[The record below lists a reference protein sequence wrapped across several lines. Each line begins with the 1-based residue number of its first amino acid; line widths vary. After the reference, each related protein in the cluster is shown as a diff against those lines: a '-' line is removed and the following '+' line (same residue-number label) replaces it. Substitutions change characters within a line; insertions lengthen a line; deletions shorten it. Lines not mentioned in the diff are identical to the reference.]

1 MSITKQRPRESA
13 STKTHSEARAPG
25 TPDSIER
32 PSAKSETV
40 VRVKKDSGTS
50 KGKTPAPE
58 ATGCFMPPASPPHRT
73 FGEKLRFHRESRGL
87 SLKELA
93 SRAGISV
100 GILSQVERGINSPS
114 LRTLSK
120 VRTALGLPSSF
131 FFDDDHP
138 PASNSGEA
146 EFVCRVADR
155 PQLYLGPDAPHKE
168 LLHHG
173 SARVFEFMT
182 IELPPHY
189 QSGSSSYP
197 SEKGG
202 YVLEGEV
209 VMTVGEKTTTL
220 SVGDSFLFDGILPH
234 DLKNPTDRVAKLL
247 WIIAK
252 LPNDLLL

>member
-1 MSITKQRPRESA
+1 MRDSA
-13 STKTHSEARAPG
+13 AMA
-25 TPDSIER
+25 
-32 PSAKSETV
+32 A
-40 VRVKKDSGTS
+40 
-50 KGKTPAPE
+50 AQ
-58 ATGCFMPPASPPHRT
+58 PPAHST
-73 FGEKLRFHRESRGL
+73 FGEKLRFYRESRNL

-93 SRAGISV
+93 GKAGISV

-138 PASNSGEA
+138 PVTGSDEPD
-146 EFVCRVADR
+146 FICRVADR
-155 PQLYLGPDAPHKE
+155 PQLFLGPGAPHKE

-173 SARVFEFMT
+173 TPRVFEFMT
-182 IELPPHY
+182 IELPPNY
-189 QSGSSSYP
+189 ESGTSSYP

-202 YVLEGEV
+202 YVLEGTV
-209 VMTVGEKTTTL
+209 IMTVGDKTVTL
-220 SVGDSFLFDGILPH
+220 HPGDSFLFDGIKPH
-234 DLKNPTDRVAKLL
+234 TLLNPTDKVSKLL

>member
-1 MSITKQRPRESA
+1 MTILKQRSFKDAVSPVKGNA
-13 STKTHSEARAPG
+13 SRVLRDSTAIVEAQ
-25 TPDSIER
+25 
-32 PSAKSETV
+32 
-40 VRVKKDSGTS
+40 
-50 KGKTPAPE
+50 
-58 ATGCFMPPASPPHRT
+58 PPAHSS
-73 FGEKLRFHRESRGL
+73 FGEKLRFYRESRNL
-87 SLKELA
+87 SLKDLA
-93 SRAGISV
+93 EKAGISV

-138 PASNSGEA
+138 PVTGSDEPD
-146 EFVCRVADR
+146 FVCRVADR
-155 PQLYLGPDAPHKE
+155 PQLFLGPGAPHKE

-173 SARVFEFMT
+173 TPRVFEFMT
-182 IELPPHY
+182 IELPPRY
-189 QSGSSSYP
+189 ESGTSSYP

-209 VMTVGEKTTTL
+209 IMTVGDKTVTL
-220 SVGDSFLFDGILPH
+220 HPGDSFLFDGIKPH
-234 DLKNPTDRVAKLL
+234 TLTNPTDKVSKLL